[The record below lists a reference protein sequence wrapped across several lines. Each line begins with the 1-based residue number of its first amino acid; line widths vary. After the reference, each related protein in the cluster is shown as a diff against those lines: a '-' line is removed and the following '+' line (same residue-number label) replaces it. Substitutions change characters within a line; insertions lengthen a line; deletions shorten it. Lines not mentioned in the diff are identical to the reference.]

1 MINEKKEG
9 GMMKNSIRDL
19 REMSHTQLTLYT
31 FFHKKMKMRYFFLLF
46 LFVFF
51 TKWPTNESEFFF
63 LSSVHVNLGG
73 KVSSYDE
80 RGMLG
85 EKDGHENEIWKGD
98 DLCKKRNER
107 FNESLG
113 WIFGIFWFILK
124 KVPLNDQNFEVFCLR
139 ISR

>member
-1 MINEKKEG
+1 
-9 GMMKNSIRDL
+9 MKNSMRDL

-51 TKWPTNESEFFF
+51 TKMTHKWVRILLPFNAYMSI
-63 LSSVHVNLGG
+63 SGRR
-73 KVSSYDE
+73 KISSYDE

-107 FNESLG
+107 FYEVNFYLMSHLDEFLE
-113 WIFGIFWFILK
+113 FFFRFIL
-124 KVPLNDQNFEVFCLR
+124 LE
-139 ISR
+139 SR